1 MIEVK
6 SVAPSAVHEFTEPI
20 PFLAFDPIAEE
31 IVKWIPPL

>member
-20 PFLAFDPIAEE
+20 SILIFDAIAVE